1 MATAQQVQHYQAQ
14 AQQATRLARR
24 LNPQPDVSA
33 LAAQWQG
40 ERRSAVVLLRAQ
52 RDQAHARGDFNA
64 ADAYLLAE
72 IDVEVTLRNRAAAA
86 ICEGTHMRYA
96 HEVCA

>member
-14 AQQATRLARR
+14 AQQATRLAKR

-52 RDQAHARGDFNA
+52 RDQAHARGDFDA
-64 ADAYLLAE
+64 ADAYLLA
-72 IDVEVTLRNRAAAA
+72 IVDVDNALRSRAAWA
-86 ICEGTHMRYA
+86 IEEGMRMPFV
-96 HEVCA
+96 HGVCA

>member
-1 MATAQQVQHYQAQ
+1 MATDHQVQHYQAQ
-14 AQQATRLARR
+14 AQQATRLAKR

-52 RDQAHARGDFNA
+52 RDQAHARGNFDA
-64 ADAYLLAE
+64 ADAYMFAVV
-72 IDVEVTLRNRAAAA
+72 DVEATLRDRAASV
-86 ICEGTHMRYA
+86 ICEGTHMRFA